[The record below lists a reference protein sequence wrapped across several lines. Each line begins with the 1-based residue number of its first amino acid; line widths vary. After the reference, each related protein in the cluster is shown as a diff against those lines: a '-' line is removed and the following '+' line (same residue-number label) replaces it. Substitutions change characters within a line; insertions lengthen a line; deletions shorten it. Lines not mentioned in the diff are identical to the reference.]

1 MPLKP
6 TKAELQALLLS
17 YKSMTPV
24 QSQELTPSH
33 NGMVNPED
41 TGTPHQPI
49 PQMGVFA
56 SGEPAAK
63 QQRLSGASTGTSVT
77 NLPSSAGGSA
87 DESPAE
93 LPAGAADINAAIAAD
108 NVEIHTTVLDATA
121 RSAPEPCDVRS
132 GIPPGLLTASTLS
145 AIQDDNMLLMSN
157 MALVTEINRNGSKKK
172 ICSLLKGLGASRAC
186 WNLSRVEASVVL
198 FNVRGVV
205 GAVENVDE
213 NTWRIASFTPSTC
226 DYNMA
231 LFPAFFHLSD
241 VLDDAGGNALPSD
254 AAQSAAA
261 AEEPTELPPPTDAVG
276 FTAGGL

>member
-1 MPLKP
+1 MPSKSQ
-6 TKAELQALLLS
+6 LQAMLQS
-17 YKSMTPV
+17 YKARVPV

-49 PQMGVFA
+49 PQMGAFA

-63 QQRLSGASTGTSVT
+63 QQRLSGASTTSVT
-77 NLPSSAGGSA
+77 ELPTRSSAGGSA

-213 NTWRIASFTPSTC
+213 K
-226 DYNMA
+226 
-231 LFPAFFHLSD
+231 HLED
-241 VLDDAGGNALPSD
+241 RQLH
-254 AAQSAAA
+254 
-261 AEEPTELPPPTDAVG
+261 AVYLRLQHG
-276 FTAGGL
+276 FVSNFLSPRRCPL

>member
-49 PQMGVFA
+49 PPMGAFA

-63 QQRLSGASTGTSVT
+63 QQRLSGASTTSVT
-77 NLPSSAGGSA
+77 ELPTRSSAGGSA

-108 NVEIHTTVLDATA
+108 NVGIHAAVLDATA

-132 GIPPGLLTASTLS
+132 GIPAGLLTASTLC

-231 LFPAFFHLSD
+231 LFPTFFRLDD
-241 VLDDAGGNALPSD
+241 VLYDDLLSG

-261 AEEPTELPPPTDAVG
+261 AEEPTDAPSPIDAAG
-276 FTAGGL
+276 FTAGGI